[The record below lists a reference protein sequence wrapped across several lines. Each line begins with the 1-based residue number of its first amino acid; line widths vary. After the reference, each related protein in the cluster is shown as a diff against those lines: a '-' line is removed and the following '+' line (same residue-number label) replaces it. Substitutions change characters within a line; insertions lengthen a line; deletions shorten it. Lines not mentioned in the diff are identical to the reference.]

1 MRSLIL
7 TEHNLA
13 VLQAGGHPIYLVR
26 TPEAANWA
34 YDRPI
39 LVEGIEGL
47 IFQRH
52 LLMYETKGHREAL
65 ELAVFRGQA
74 PTRSQL
80 VGRTLLQRS

>member
-13 VLQAGGHPIYLVR
+13 VLQAGGHPVYLVR
-26 TPEAANWA
+26 TPEAALWA

-39 LVEGIEGL
+39 LVEGIPGL
-47 IFQRH
+47 IFKRH

-65 ELAVFRGQA
+65 ELAVFRGEA
-74 PTRSQL
+74 PSRSGL
-80 VGRTLLQRS
+80 LGRTLVQG